1 MLYQEVSQK
10 IYYSNEEYV
19 PIGEI
24 AHSLIALEALIKQ
37 APDVLEALFPDSSI
51 INVDVFINELKSD
64 SIWED
69 LVVKFLFGS
78 QQRFDECIENTRQ
91 KLGMEEIMNN
101 PKFLS
106 AVIIAMIL
114 GGGAYYLGKSNSPS
128 DQKAKATIEA
138 NSNTIIQIGAG
149 MVDMS
154 AEEFTTLV
162 ITAIKDKDKLAKNAA
177 NIVKPAKRDSN
188 ASITFN
194 EDPALSISTDSVKA
208 MPEYKATNE
217 EQEETIEDFPNINLE
232 IRAID
237 LDSSKRGWAVV
248 APSLHKRRVKLQLDP
263 AVKPSDLLNKS
274 SVNASVTVIWGVD
287 TKNQKIPK
295 LIFLREI
302 VKNSG

>member
-1 MLYQEVSQK
+1 MLYREVSQK

-51 INVDVFINELKSD
+51 IIVDVFINELKSD

-69 LVVKFLFGS
+69 LVVKFIFGS

-91 KLGMEEIMNN
+91 RIGMEEIMSN

-106 AVIIAMIL
+106 AIIIAMIL
-114 GGGAYYLGKSNSPS
+114 GGGAYYLGKSNSPA
-128 DQKAKATIEA
+128 DKKAKATIEA
-138 NSNTIIQIGAG
+138 NNNTIIQIGSG

-162 ITAIKDKDKLAKNAA
+162 ITAIKNKDKLAKNAA
-177 NIVKPAKRDSN
+177 NIIKPAKRDNN

-194 EDPALSISTDSVKA
+194 EDPTLKITNDSVKA
-208 MPEYKATNE
+208 MPEYKSITE
-217 EQEETIEDFPNINLE
+217 EPEETIEDFPNITLE

-248 APSLHKRRVKLQLDP
+248 APLLHKRRVKLQLDP
-263 AVKPSDLLNKS
+263 SVKPSDLQNKA
-274 SVNASVTVIWGVD
+274 SVNANVTVIWGVD
-287 TKNQKIPK
+287 TENKKIPK

-302 VKNSG
+302 INSGS

>member
-1 MLYQEVSQK
+1 MLSQEVSQK
-10 IYYSNEEYV
+10 IYYSNKEYV

-24 AHSLIALEALIKQ
+24 AHSLIALEALLKQ
-37 APDVLEALFPDSSI
+37 APDVLEKLFPDISI
-51 INVDVFINELKSD
+51 VDVDVFINELRSD

-69 LVVKFLFGS
+69 LVVKFIFGS

-91 KLGMEEIMNN
+91 KIGMEKIMNN

-106 AVIIAMIL
+106 ALIIAMIL
-114 GGGAYYLGKSNSPS
+114 GGGAYYLGKSNSTA

-138 NSNTIIQIGAG
+138 NNNTIIQIGAG

-162 ITAIKDKDKLAKNAA
+162 ITAIKDKEKLSKNAA
-177 NIVKPAKRDSN
+177 NIVKPAKRDSDT
-188 ASITFN
+188 SIVFN
-194 EDPALSISTDSVKA
+194 EDPELTISNDSVRA
-208 MPEYKATNE
+208 MPEYKAIND
-217 EQEETIEDFPNINLE
+217 EQEETIEDFQNINLE

-263 AVKPSDLLNKS
+263 GVKPSELLNKS
-274 SVNASVTVIWGVD
+274 SVNARVTVIWGVD
-287 TKNQKIPK
+287 SKNQKIPK

-302 VKNSG
+302 LN

>member
-1 MLYQEVSQK
+1 MLYREVSQK

-51 INVDVFINELKSD
+51 IIVDVFINELKSD

-69 LVVKFLFGS
+69 LVVKFIFGS

-91 KLGMEEIMNN
+91 RIGMEEIMSN

-106 AVIIAMIL
+106 AIIIAMIL
-114 GGGAYYLGKSNSPS
+114 GGGAYYLGKSNSPA
-128 DQKAKATIEA
+128 DKKAKATIEA
-138 NSNTIIQIGAG
+138 NNNTIIQIGSG

-154 AEEFTTLV
+154 AEEFTKLV
-162 ITAIKDKDKLAKNAA
+162 ITAIKNKDKLAKNAA
-177 NIVKPAKRDSN
+177 NIIKPAKRDNN

-194 EDPALSISTDSVKA
+194 EDPTLKITNDSVKA
-208 MPEYKATNE
+208 MPEYKSITE
-217 EQEETIEDFPNINLE
+217 EPEETIEDFPNITLE

-248 APSLHKRRVKLQLDP
+248 APLLHKRRVKLQLDP
-263 AVKPSDLLNKS
+263 SVKPSDLQNKA
-274 SVNASVTVIWGVD
+274 SVNANVTVIWGVD
-287 TKNQKIPK
+287 TENKKIPK

-302 VKNSG
+302 INSGS